1 MEINSMRT
9 ARKLATA
16 GAAAF
21 VLLGT
26 LGVAAGPAGAEE
38 TGDPAPTEQAPVVD
52 PQGPIDPPVQ
62 ALTGRP
68 VLVEDQD
75 PLITGT
81 VKYGQPL
88 HVSTGTWTGAPT
100 ITYTYQWQHCD
111 DDPCTDI
118 AGATSAD
125 YTPVVA
131 DIDHRLGATV
141 TAANTFGTR
150 SAGSDWTDEVE
161 GILPTG
167 PRPTVSGIARVG
179 ETLTA
184 TVGPWTGP
192 TDLTTTWRWGR
203 CQGLYAC
210 SGI

>member
-68 VLVEDQD
+68 VLVDDQD

-81 VKYGQPL
+81 VKYGQTL
-88 HVSTGTWTGAPT
+88 HVSTGTWNFSPT
-100 ITYTYQWQHCD
+100 DFAYQWQHCD
-111 DDPCTDI
+111 EEICTDI
-118 AGATSAD
+118 AGAITAD
-125 YTPVVA
+125 HTPVVT
-131 DIDHRLGATV
+131 DIGHRLGSTV
-141 TAANTFGTR
+141 TATNT
-150 SAGSDWTDEVE
+150 
-161 GILPTG
+161 
-167 PRPTVSGIARVG
+167 
-179 ETLTA
+179 
-184 TVGPWTGP
+184 
-192 TDLTTTWRWGR
+192 
-203 CQGLYAC
+203 
-210 SGI
+210 